1 MLYVGITAT
10 INFKIHI
17 KNTII
22 QEKLKNKLIYSDI

>member
-10 INFKIHI
+10 KNFKIYI